1 MDHTIFYRVKPI
13 HMNGETQMFV
23 VHFLENKN
31 QLLSQLLKHVP
42 SVGEDVVIK
51 GRKGKVS
58 SVTPI
63 GEKQIQVQLF
73 FEKVIVK
80 GKPVVDNSKKKKR

>member
-1 MDHTIFYRVKPI
+1 
-13 HMNGETQMFV
+13 MFV

-31 QLLSQLLKHVP
+31 ELLSQLLKHVP

-58 SVTPI
+58 SVTNLD
-63 GEKQIQVQLF
+63 EKHIHVQLF
-73 FEKVIVK
+73 FEKVKVNK
-80 GKPVVDNSKKKKR
+80 GKSIVDNSKKKKR